1 MMRRG
6 LLMRRLLLAFYL
18 VLSVYFFLPSVSSA
32 RDATIADILV
42 TNNTE
47 NVLLYARLVNC
58 FTKEMDAA
66 ILAGVPTTFTVILD
80 LYRERSYWWDDKI
93 SRKVIKH
100 TVRYDI
106 VKKTFYVSSTEGG
119 ATTFQDFESA
129 KRAMADL
136 NGIVVSP
143 LKQIKRNEIFY
154 IMLRAELDKV
164 RLPLHMENVLFF
176 VSLWDF
182 KTNWYWQRF
191 VY

>member
-1 MMRRG
+1 MRRIFFTCCVI
-6 LLMRRLLLAFYL
+6 LFAY
-18 VLSVYFFLPSVSSA
+18 VFLPSVSSA
-32 RDATIADILV
+32 KDATIADVLV

-66 ILAGVPTTFTVILD
+66 ILAGVPTTFTVIVD
-80 LYRERSYWWDDKI
+80 LYRERSYWWDDKV
-93 SRKVIKH
+93 SRKLIKH

-106 VKKTFYVSSTEGG
+106 VKKTFYVSSTEGE
-119 ATTFQDFESA
+119 AATFQDFESA
-129 KRAMADL
+129 KRAMADI
-136 NGIVVSP
+136 NGIVVAP
-143 LKQIKRNEIFY
+143 LKNIRKNETFY
-154 IMLRAELDKV
+154 IMLKAELDKV

-182 KTNWYWQRF
+182 KTDWYRQKF

>member
-1 MMRRG
+1 
-6 LLMRRLLLAFYL
+6 MRRLLLAFYL